1 MSGGEEE
8 FGMNAF
14 CYLMGIEVFQ
24 IIQPDLFYFGG
35 MIRTMKIARMTEV
48 AGLSITPYI
57 SGGGLGYVY
66 MLNMVS
72 VCPAAAKY
80 HEFKMFHT
88 TDTNGTII
96 PIESKAEKF
105 ESIEGLI
112 KILKRVLR

>member
-1 MSGGEEE
+1 MESALNIPMSGGEEE

-35 MIRTMKIARMTEV
+35 MIRTMKVARMAEV
-48 AGLSITPYI
+48 AGLNITPHV

-72 VCPAAAKY
+72 VCPC
-80 HEFKMFHT
+80 
-88 TDTNGTII
+88 
-96 PIESKAEKF
+96 SKI
-105 ESIEGLI
+105 S
-112 KILKRVLR
+112 